1 MTDASEAQRYQKFKV
16 VLEKKIRRFMHFAG
30 PESPFLN
37 GINHFTPLC
46 SLATIRLLHI
56 DCLFISSLRG
66 NSSP

>member
-46 SLATIRLLHI
+46 SLATIRLLQI
-56 DCLFISSLRG
+56 DC
-66 NSSP
+66 